1 MIINNEPFLIEYNV
15 RMGDPE
21 CQTLLPKLDTD
32 LFEILNSCCDNELN
46 KTEIRWNNKKSL
58 CIVMCSKGYP
68 DTYKKNIEIKNMDF
82 INFQP
87 NDFLFPAGTVLK
99 NNSCVTNGD
108 RLLTCL

>member
-1 MIINNEPFLIEYNV
+1 
-15 RMGDPE
+15 MGDPE

-68 DTYKKNIEIKNMDF
+68 DTYKKNIYIYGLARNKAELELVVYEAKSILDVNNVIASILLVEDLRIQKN
-82 INFQP
+82 
-87 NDFLFPAGTVLK
+87 
-99 NNSCVTNGD
+99 
-108 RLLTCL
+108 